1 MKFARIL
8 VSLLGL
14 ASLGL
19 TSFAQ
24 APAAPAPAPKMVPL
38 TRVAWLNSSAFI
50 AETGGIKQLVRIVK
64 ELDLEFSGQQSELSL
79 MGEKLRTIVGELNK
93 LKAGGEANAEA
104 FRVKQDEGIKLQQEL
119 QARQQAFQQAV
130 QQVQQQKQAPVAA
143 ELSKAIAAFAKEREI
158 GMLFDAAKMG
168 DALISAQPELEVT
181 QEFIAYFN
189 EKHP

>member
-1 MKFARIL
+1 MKFPRL
-8 VSLLGL
+8 LLSFLGL

-24 APAAPAPAPKMVPL
+24 APAAAAPASKPVPMA
-38 TRVAWLNSSAFI
+38 RVAWINSSAFI
-50 AETGGIKQLVRIVK
+50 ADTGGIKQLVRIVK

-79 MGEKLRTIVGELNK
+79 MAEKLRTIVGELNK
-93 LKAGGEANAEA
+93 LQAGGEANAEA
-104 FRVKQDEGIKLQQEL
+104 FRVKQAEGVKLQQEL

-158 GMLFDAAKMG
+158 GLLFDAAKLG
-168 DALISAQPELEVT
+168 DALLTAQPELEVT
-181 QEFIAYFN
+181 QDFIAYFN
-189 EKHP
+189 AKHP

>member
-24 APAAPAPAPKMVPL
+24 APAAPAAAPKTVPL

-50 AETGGIKQLVRIVK
+50 ADTGGIKQLVRIVK

-93 LKAGGEANAEA
+93 LEAGGEANAEA
-104 FRVKQDEGIKLQQEL
+104 FRTKRAEGVKLQQEL